1 MKSKITSLS
10 IIAPF
15 GMFIAAGLFTFIMM
29 ILFTFPLIARGG
41 QYPSG
46 QDFDKFVER
55 DNPLI
60 EGDTV
65 FGAFTEVTPNDPLFI
80 TPADEDF
87 WVNAT
92 APADFDNDGDL
103 DIAVIG
109 YYVIYNVGAEYKL
122 VLMRNEGTTGGNEW
136 DFSYV
141 DVPMGSMS
149 SGSSDLA
156 WGDADGD
163 GDLDLA
169 VGSNNLTFLFLN
181 DSGTLVQSNTTLP
194 GYWEENSQAEFD
206 LRSISWADFD
216 NDGDQDLLIP
226 SVYDSGTFSFRTAL
240 MRNDGVD
247 GNGDLLFTETDP
259 VIDPT
264 NHAQTAWADVDA
276 DQDLDLLVVNIAPL
290 FDNSFIRRYLN
301 QGDGTFTAEEIL
313 GPVAVVYGEAQ
324 WGDYDGDGDLD
335 ILIAGGVNE
344 ANGSYTHMVIRI
356 YKNEN
361 EVYVPIEAV
370 SNLEADGWFD
380 ISAATWADYD
390 SDGDMDILVA
400 GNYNSG
406 VEIEGRA
413 RIYSNNN
420 GIFINSGTELPAP
433 RASGDLGGT
442 FSWLDVDG
450 DGDLDYYISGQY
462 FVPGGNGLVESQMH
476 LYRNDTQLLNQP
488 PSSPAGLL
496 SEVLPDHT
504 VRLSWDPVMDDHTP
518 TLSLTYDL
526 DLYKDNIPVVIPERV
541 PQPGS
546 LSAVNEWIVEG
557 LPDGN
562 YQWMVRAVDAAF
574 AGSETVIGA
583 FSIGV
588 ATQVPEALTSRFSLG
603 QNVPN
608 PAGETTSIP
617 LSVPADAH
625 VTLSVYGIL
634 GQVVAVPLNHVFM
647 QAGYHEISLE
657 TGHLMEGIYYYR
669 ISGYDETRK
678 MVIKKR

>member
-1 MKSKITSLS
+1 MKPKATPPVLSLPSLMKASGVLTSFFLGLV
-10 IIAPF
+10 ILMTTAVPGFALNRETCTPF
-15 GMFIAAGLFTFIMM
+15 M
-29 ILFTFPLIARGG
+29 
-41 QYPSG
+41 
-46 QDFDKFVER
+46 
-55 DNPLI
+55 

-122 VLMRNEGTTGGNEW
+122 VLMRNEGTVGANEW

-149 SGSSDLA
+149 TGSSDLA

-163 GDLDLA
+163 GDLDLVA
-169 VGSNNLTFLFLN
+169 GSNNMTLLFLN
-181 DSGTLVQSNTTLP
+181 DTGTLVQSNTVLP

-206 LRSISWADFD
+206 LRSLSWADYD

-226 SVYDSGTFSFRTAL
+226 SVYDTQTFSFRTAL
-240 MRNDGVD
+240 MRNDGMD
-247 GNGDLLFTETDP
+247 SNGDLVFTETAP

-290 FDNSFIRRYLN
+290 FDNSYIKRYLN
-301 QGDGTFTAEEIL
+301 QGDGTFLPEAIL
-313 GPVAVVYGEAQ
+313 GSVEVTYGEAQ

-335 ILIAGGVNE
+335 ILLAGGVNE

-356 YKNEN
+356 YQNDN
-361 EVYVPIEAV
+361 GTYVPFEAV
-370 SNLEADGWFD
+370 DNLAADGWFD

-406 VEIEGRA
+406 TNIEGRA

-420 GIFINSGTELPAP
+420 GLFTDSGTDLPAP

-442 FSWLDVDG
+442 FSWLDMDG
-450 DGDLDYYISGQY
+450 DGDLDYYIAGQY

-476 LYRNDTQLLNQP
+476 LYRNDTQLINQP
-488 PSSPAGLL
+488 PASPSGLQA
-496 SEVLPDHT
+496 EVLPDHT
-504 VRLSWDPVMDDHTP
+504 VRLSWAPVIDDHTP
-518 TLSLTYDL
+518 AVSLTYDL
-526 DLYKDNIPVVIPERV
+526 ELYRDHLPVVIPERV

-546 LSAVNEWIVEG
+546 LSAVNEWVVEN

-562 YQWMVRAVDAAF
+562 YQWVVRAVDAAF
-574 AGSETVIGA
+574 AGSETASGS
-583 FSIGV
+583 FSIGIS
-588 ATQVPEALTSRFSLG
+588 TDVPEVLAPQFSLG

-608 PAGETTSIP
+608 PAGERTRISFT
-617 LSVPADAH
+617 LPADAI
-625 VTLSVYGIL
+625 VTLQVYGLL
-634 GQVVAVPLNHVFM
+634 GQVVSVPLSQRQM
-647 QAGYHEISLE
+647 PAGDHEISVD
-657 TGHLMEGIYYYR
+657 TGNLPEGIYYYR
-669 ISGYDETRK
+669 ISGYNETRK
-678 MVIKKR
+678 MVVKRK

>member
-1 MKSKITSLS
+1 MKTKITTSWNSFPSS
-10 IIAPF
+10 I
-15 GMFIAAGLFTFIMM
+15 MKAAGVFSFLLISLVTI
-29 ILFTFPLIARGG
+29 PLTAICDHYESGLNRVTVDA
-41 QYPSG
+41 PSM
-46 QDFDKFVER
+46 
-55 DNPLI
+55 

-65 FGAFTEVTPNDPLFI
+65 FGSFTEITPNDPLFI

-122 VLMRNEGTTGGNEW
+122 VLMRNEGQAGMNEW

-163 GDLDLA
+163 GDLDLVA
-169 VGSNNLTFLFLN
+169 GSNDLTFLFLN

-206 LRSISWADFD
+206 LRSMSWADFD

-226 SVYDSGTFSFRTAL
+226 SVYDAQSFSFRTAL
-240 MRNDGVD
+240 MRNDGLD
-247 GNGDLLFTETDP
+247 SNGDLLFTETGP
-259 VIDPT
+259 VLDPT

-276 DQDLDLLVVNIAPL
+276 DQDLDLFVVNIAPL
-290 FDNSFIRRYLN
+290 FDNSYIRRYLN
-301 QGDGTFTAEEIL
+301 QGDGTFLAEEIL
-313 GPVAVVYGEAQ
+313 GSVAVTYGEAQ

-335 ILIAGGVNE
+335 ILLAGGVNE

-356 YKNEN
+356 YTNEN
-361 EVYVPIEAV
+361 GTYVPFEAV

-406 VEIEGRA
+406 TNIEGRA

-420 GIFINSGTELPAP
+420 GIFTDSGTELPAP

-442 FSWLDVDG
+442 FSWLDMDG
-450 DGDLDYYISGQY
+450 DGDLDYYIAGQY

-476 LYRNDTQLLNQP
+476 LYRNDAQIINLP
-488 PSSPAGLL
+488 PAAPGGLQSEITAG
-496 SEVLPDHT
+496 HT
-504 VRLSWDPVMDDHTP
+504 VRLSWEPVIDDHTP
-518 TLSLTYDL
+518 TASLTYDL
-526 DLYKDNIPVVIPERV
+526 ELYKDNTPVVIPERM
-541 PQPGS
+541 PQPGT
-546 LSAVNEWIVEG
+546 LSAVNEWVVEG

-562 YQWMVRAVDAAF
+562 YQWIVRAVDAAF
-574 AGSETVIGA
+574 AGSETVVGS
-583 FSIGV
+583 FSIG
-588 ATQVPEALTSRFSLG
+588 LTTELQEVMASRISLG

-608 PAGETTSIP
+608 PASERTKIP
-617 LSVPADAH
+617 FTLPTQAY
-625 VTLSVYGIL
+625 VTIHVYGAL
-634 GQVVAVPLNHVFM
+634 GQIVAVPLNHTFM
-647 QAGYHEISLE
+647 QAGSHEISLD
-657 TGHLMEGIYYYR
+657 TGNLPEGVYYYR
-669 ISGYDETRK
+669 LEGFDEARK
-678 MVIKKR
+678 MVVKKR

>member
-1 MKSKITSLS
+1 MKSKLS
-10 IIAPF
+10 THWNSIPLIMVKSAGIF
-15 GMFIAAGLFTFIMM
+15 SIMVAGLF
-29 ILFTFPLIARGG
+29 
-41 QYPSG
+41 YPVSTSCLPYESG
-46 QDFDKFVER
+46 MTMYATGA
-55 DNPLI
+55 PSM

-122 VLMRNEGTTGGNEW
+122 VLMRNEGTIGANEW

-141 DVPMGSMS
+141 DVPIGSMS
-149 SGSSDLA
+149 TGSSDLA

-163 GDLDLA
+163 GDLDLVA
-169 VGSNNLTFLFLN
+169 GSNDMTLLFLN
-181 DSGTLVQSNTTLP
+181 DSGTLVQSNTQLP

-206 LRSISWADFD
+206 LRSISLADFD

-226 SVYDSGTFSFRTAL
+226 SVYDTQTFSFRTAL

-247 GNGDLLFTETDP
+247 SNEDLVFTETDP
-259 VIDPT
+259 VIEAT
-264 NHAQTAWADVDA
+264 NHTQTAWADVDA
-276 DQDLDLLVVNIAPL
+276 DQDLDLFVVNIAPL
-290 FDNSFIRRYLN
+290 FDNSFIKRYLN
-301 QGDGTFTAEEIL
+301 QGDGTFLPEEIL
-313 GPVAVVYGEAQ
+313 GSVAVTYGEAQ

-335 ILIAGGVNE
+335 ILLAGGVNE

-356 YKNEN
+356 YQNN
-361 EVYVPIEAV
+361 NGTYVPFEAV
-370 SNLEADGWFD
+370 DNLEADGWFD

-406 VEIEGRA
+406 TNIEGRA

-420 GIFINSGTELPAP
+420 GLFTDSGTDLPAP

-442 FSWLDVDG
+442 FSWLDMDG

-476 LYRNDTQLLNQP
+476 LYRNDTQLINQP
-488 PSSPAGLL
+488 PSAPSGLQA
-496 SEVLPDHT
+496 EVLPDQA
-504 VRLSWDPVMDDHTP
+504 VRLSWDPVIDDHTP
-518 TLSLTYDL
+518 TAALTFDL
-526 DLYKDNIPVVIPERV
+526 ELYRDNIPVVIPERV

-546 LSAVNEWIVEG
+546 LSAVNEWLVEG

-588 ATQVPEALTSRFSLG
+588 TTDVPEAMAYRFSLG

-608 PAGETTSIP
+608 PTGERTRIP
-617 LSVPADAH
+617 FTIPADAH
-625 VTLSVYGIL
+625 VSLKIYSAL
-634 GQVVAVPLNHVFM
+634 GQVVAVPLNNTFM
-647 QAGYHEISLE
+647 QAGTHEIGLD
-657 TGHLMEGIYYYR
+657 TGNLPEGAYYYR
-669 ISGYDETRK
+669 VAGFDESRK
-678 MVIKKR
+678 MVVSRGH